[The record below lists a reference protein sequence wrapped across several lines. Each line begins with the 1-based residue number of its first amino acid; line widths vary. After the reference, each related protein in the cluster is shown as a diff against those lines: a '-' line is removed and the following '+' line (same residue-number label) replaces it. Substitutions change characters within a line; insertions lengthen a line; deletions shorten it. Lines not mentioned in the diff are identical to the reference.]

1 MGDHQDVE
9 PHENDPRLG
18 APDESL
24 VNSPGAVC
32 AKDHPVD
39 ELADGPVAAR
49 ILLAVSV
56 FFLLFGAWSWTN
68 RVEVESSPVREM
80 MRSGDLAELR
90 LVDLGVTLPMTAT
103 ADSND
108 QWILD
113 YGFHTPEPDGTWI
126 VDFESRIIFE
136 ARSGSPETLELRF
149 YPFLH
154 GDVTER
160 ELEVRTS
167 SETVTFTVVDGI
179 NSVTVSLDGEPSQV
193 IDIGCSR
200 LDSPKDLGMGAD
212 KRPLCAKLL
221 SVRVD

>member
-9 PHENDPRLG
+9 LHENDPRLG

-49 ILLAVSV
+49 ILLVVSV
-56 FFLLFGAWSWTN
+56 FFLLLGAWSWTN
-68 RVEVESSPVREM
+68 RVEFVAPLGGEALMSDGREV
-80 MRSGDLAELR
+80 GI
-90 LVDLGVTLPMTAT
+90 VDLGATLAMSTESGAHG
-103 ADSND
+103 
-108 QWILD
+108 ILF